1 MEKQRNNQERKNEN
15 KQYRINVTPFEIRE
29 VRKVEEKEG
38 IEETKKEMIIEGYAV
53 VFDKIQNRG
62 WLTEVIEKGA
72 FDDADMS
79 DVCLRYNHS
88 TQYPILART
97 RNKSLSLE
105 VDDIGLKVRSTLIE
119 TTDNRNIYEKVKAGL
134 LDKMS
139 FAFYVEKR
147 SIEFIEK
154 ENGETD
160 QVVHIE
166 KIKKVTDVAIVDEPF
181 YEDTSVSARGLETVR
196 NWIEEETEER
206 KRIKLEKEK
215 LLLLLQ

>member
-154 ENGETD
+154 ENGEND